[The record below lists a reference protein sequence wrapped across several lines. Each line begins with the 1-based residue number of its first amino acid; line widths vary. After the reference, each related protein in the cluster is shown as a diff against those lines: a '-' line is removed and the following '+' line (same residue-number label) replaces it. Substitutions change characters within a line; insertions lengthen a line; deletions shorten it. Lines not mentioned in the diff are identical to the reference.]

1 MKTIRADRSLYELPE
16 LEETE
21 FEFSISASARFEDAN
36 DIGCIGDSISFAMD
50 VNSDFHAFDA

>member
-1 MKTIRADRSLYELPE
+1 MKTKRADRALYELPE

-21 FEFSISASARFEDAN
+21 FEFSTSARFEDAN

-50 VNSDFHAFDA
+50 ANSDFHAFDA

>member
-1 MKTIRADRSLYELPE
+1 MKIKRADRALYELPE

-21 FEFSISASARFEDAN
+21 FTFSTRGQFEDAN

-50 VNSDFHAFDA
+50 ANSDFHAFDA

>member
-1 MKTIRADRSLYELPE
+1 MKTKRADRALYELPE

-21 FEFSISASARFEDAN
+21 FEFSTRGRFEDAN

-50 VNSDFHAFDA
+50 ANSDFHAFDA